1 MAAGDLREL
10 VELEELAEV
19 DDGRGNTTTDWVAR
33 AKCAARFQYLR
44 GSETVMQARL
54 EGRQPIAVT
63 VRQTPAVA
71 QATPDWRIKDV
82 RSGATW
88 QIRSISP
95 NERKSYVDLLCERGV
110 PT

>member
-19 DDGRGNTTTDWVAR
+19 DDGRGNTTTDWVVR

-71 QATPDWRIKDV
+71 QATTGWRIKDV

-95 NERKSYVDLLCERGV
+95 NERRSYVDLLCERGV